1 MKHKKLPI
9 RILIAAIGLM
19 ISGIGVGIFI
29 FSQLG
34 VDPASVFQLGLAKQ
48 LGIRYGDASALMNLV
63 ILTIVFIIDRK
74 FINISSF
81 LAIFLIGYTA
91 DFTSTILM
99 GILPSDFSVGIR
111 MVLMIIGCGIMASG
125 IPIYIRANLGVGAV
139 DLISEI
145 ISDKSGVAYRMVRII
160 GDLTLVIVGYFLG
173 GTAGVGTIVAV
184 VMTGPIVQFL
194 RPHTNKMVDRIIGE
208 YDE

>member
-1 MKHKKLPI
+1 
-9 RILIAAIGLM
+9 
-19 ISGIGVGIFI
+19 
-29 FSQLG
+29 
-34 VDPASVFQLGLAKQ
+34 
-48 LGIRYGDASALMNLV
+48 
-63 ILTIVFIIDRK
+63 
-74 FINISSF
+74 
-81 LAIFLIGYTA
+81 
-91 DFTSTILM
+91 
-99 GILPSDFSVGIR
+99 
-111 MVLMIIGCGIMASG
+111 MIIGCGIMASG